1 MSLMM
6 YVPKAIIK
14 KVVLTWNMQIYLK
27 TSGSNMRIVLK
38 LTTNISFFAVL
49 IISLIHSIIF
59 TLPLNMSDKGPS
71 FTTFDKKTFICWAW
85 KASFRRVSS
94 EIRSVV
100 WGTWEMSSTES
111 RDTVVGDI
119 LVDLCVKSLSMHG
132 PLCLYC
138 FNLSNSGNRSPTLFI

>member
-1 MSLMM
+1 MRLITSPINTSPNKIVMSLMM

-59 TLPLNMSDKGPS
+59 TLPLNMSDKKI
-71 FTTFDKKTFICWAW
+71 F
-85 KASFRRVSS
+85 
-94 EIRSVV
+94 
-100 WGTWEMSSTES
+100 
-111 RDTVVGDI
+111 
-119 LVDLCVKSLSMHG
+119 LVE
-132 PLCLYC
+132 
-138 FNLSNSGNRSPTLFI
+138 